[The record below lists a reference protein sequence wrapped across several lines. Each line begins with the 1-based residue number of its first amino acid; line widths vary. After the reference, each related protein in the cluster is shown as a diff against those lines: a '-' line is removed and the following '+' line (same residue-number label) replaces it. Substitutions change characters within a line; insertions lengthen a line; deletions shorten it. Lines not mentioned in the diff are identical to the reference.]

1 MTSVTDIK
9 SVWRD
14 RFILKLGFA
23 VVLAVFAA
31 EPGAAKRLT
40 VNHGGVV
47 APLTLTVGPG
57 TVVGGNQ
64 ATATITLGVPA
75 ATNLEITLKSLNNDV
90 AQFGAHFQA
99 IGTSQ
104 LTIPQ
109 GNIQA
114 TYPVR
119 TFGVLTSTSVTLTA
133 TSGGDT
139 AQTTLTVIPAAVKT
153 LVIAPAKLIGGTGAT
168 GTVTLDGL
176 APPGSGVVVP
186 LSLSPVREA
195 APRTGTSGL
204 SQAAIPIH
212 PGDSPVSIPAT
223 VNVPAGGSSTTFT
236 ISTTSVAADVSM
248 QIVAGF
254 AGSSVRAPTI
264 ADGTSNT
271 LLFGESSTSPA
282 AATLT
287 ILAPKVSAL
296 SLSPPSVPGGSGVIG
311 TVVLTSPAP
320 SGGLPI
326 SFFAGS
332 SSDIALPP
340 AVSVPGGTDR
350 TTFKIMTQPSTVP
363 HSATIVATTQANV
376 KQIGI
381 LPHLEDG
388 SVRNAG
394 GTPTDP
400 VIVGTSVSAT
410 LSITPTPPP
419 FTIAVQ
425 PAQVVGGSPVAI
437 TVGIQPGSTTTPGTI
452 SLSSNHPELLL
463 LPATASM
470 SGGNTI
476 SVSPSPINVNANTLF
491 ATADQTVTITATGG
505 SASASTSLL
514 IKQTPPIA
522 SFILRGTTVTG
533 GQNIIGQLLLVNNA
547 TAPVTVTFT
556 TNYPQ
561 FVTIPATITI
571 PNSPVPTPLNFRTST
586 PTGSTNVSITAS
598 AGGQA
603 ISQTITLVP

>member
-1 MTSVTDIK
+1 MK
-9 SVWRD
+9 SMLRD
-14 RFILKLGFA
+14 RFILTLVFGVA
-23 VVLAVFAA
+23 VAVIAA
-31 EPGAAKRLT
+31 DHVVAKRLPIKPTGT
-40 VNHGGVV
+40 VAALTLAV
-47 APLTLTVGPG
+47 APA

-64 ATATITLGVPA
+64 ATATITLSAPA

-90 AQFGAHFQA
+90 AQFGEHFQA

-104 LTIPQ
+104 LTIPK

-114 TYPVR
+114 TYPVH
-119 TFGVLTSTSVTLTA
+119 TFGVLASTNVTLQA

-139 AQTTLTVIPAAVKT
+139 AQTTLTVTPAAVKT

-176 APPGSGVVVP
+176 APPSSGVAVP

-204 SQAAIPIH
+204 SQAQIPIH

-236 ISTTSVAADVSM
+236 ISTTPVAADVLM

-254 AGSSVRAPTI
+254 KAGSAQVPGFT
-264 ADGTSNT
+264 DGTSNT
-271 LLFGESSTSPA
+271 LQFGSSTSSA

-287 ILAPKVSAL
+287 ILAPNVSAL
-296 SLSPPSVPGGSGVIG
+296 SLSPASVPGGSGVIG
-311 TVVLTSPAP
+311 TVVLTAPAP

-326 SFFAGS
+326 SFSAGS
-332 SSDIALPP
+332 STDVTLPP

-363 HSATIVATTQANV
+363 HSATIVAATQANV
-376 KQIGI
+376 KQIAL

-394 GTPTDP
+394 GTPTDT

-419 FTIAVQ
+419 FTISVQ
-425 PAQVVGGSPVAI
+425 PTQVVGGSPVAI
-437 TVGIQPGSTTTPGTI
+437 TIGIQPTSTTVPGSI

-470 SGGNTI
+470 SGGNTF
-476 SVSPSPINVNANTLF
+476 SVSPSPVNVNANTLF

-505 SASASTSLL
+505 STSASTPLL

-533 GQNIIGQLLLVNNA
+533 GQNIIGQILLVNNA

-561 FVTIPATITI
+561 FVTVPATITI
-571 PNSPVPTPLNFRTST
+571 SNSPVPTPLNFRTST
-586 PTGSTNVSITAS
+586 PTGSMNISITAS
-598 AGGQA
+598 TGGQT
-603 ISQTITLVP
+603 ITQTITLVP